1 MNKDL
6 PCGVQ
11 NHETAGRRELRYFIV
26 APGKARQGRNDI
38 GNVAVACIQ
47 IRSFKV
53 MIILRIAFFNRM
65 VVMMRRVIAGN
76 KHVADSR
83 GEIVEIIARRVDGY
97 RVGGALHP
105 FVIGTIGNAVASAAA
120 LQ

>member
-1 MNKDL
+1 MNENF
-6 PCGVQ
+6 PCCVQ
-11 NHETAGRRELRYFIV
+11 NHKAVGCRELRYLFV
-26 APGKARQGRNDI
+26 ASGKTRQRRNNI
-38 GNVAVACIQ
+38 GNIAVACIQ

-97 RVGGALHP
+97 RVSGALHP